1 MNLGKATISIANN
14 SPPLEGCCGAAGWSL
29 PLEGC
34 PQGRG
39 GGILPQQILRNK
51 NLKENKNFNVGNH
64 PGALRHPSTGG
75 EFNSLLLDEEDG
87 SRKVPPKKFPSLGG
101 VLRSSGV
108 VAFFGGVP
116 ARAGWWHIAA
126 ANSQK

>member
-87 SRKVPPKKFPSLGG
+87 SRKVPPKNSPPLEGCCG
-101 VLRSSGV
+101 
-108 VAFFGGVP
+108 A
-116 ARAGWWHIAA
+116 AGWSLPLEG
-126 ANSQK
+126 NGKS